1 MKTLATL
8 ATILSLCGTMMTLAD
23 EVARPDPWKTKEHS
37 VLAVEGRFAA
47 YIGMAPLILDSKLRD
62 KNPKT
67 YLEAIETFGP
77 AFTSRLSSVGTWE
90 WHFDDGMIYRVH
102 PSWSGPLSKPIALK
116 LEATNLKIIPAN
128 KTKGEQVGAGQP
140 ATRPESKLE
149 GSDKLQPKAEGS
161 SR

>member
-1 MKTLATL
+1 
-8 ATILSLCGTMMTLAD
+8 MTQAD
-23 EVARPDPWKTKEHS
+23 EVVRPDPWKTKEYS
-37 VLAVEGRFAA
+37 VMAVEGRFAA
-47 YIGMAPLILDSKLRD
+47 YIGMAPLILDSKLRN

-102 PSWSGPLSKPIALK
+102 PSWSGTLSKPIALK
-116 LEATNLKIIPAN
+116 LEATNLQIITAN
-128 KTKGEQVGAGQP
+128 KTKAEQAGTEQP
-140 ATRPESKLE
+140 ATRSQSKSE
-149 GSDKLQPKAEGS
+149 GSTKPQPEAEGR

>member
-8 ATILSLCGTMMTLAD
+8 ATIGSLCGTLMTLAD
-23 EVARPDPWKTKEHS
+23 EVVRPDPWKTKEYS

-62 KNPKT
+62 KSPKT

-116 LEATNLKIIPAN
+116 LEATYLQIITPAN
-128 KTKGEQVGAGQP
+128 KTKAEQAGTGKP
-140 ATRPESKLE
+140 PTRPESKSE
-149 GSDKLQPKAEGS
+149 GSQKP
-161 SR
+161 

>member
-23 EVARPDPWKTKEHS
+23 EVVRPDPWKTKEYS

-116 LEATNLKIIPAN
+116 LEATNLQIITAN
-128 KTKGEQVGAGQP
+128 KTKAEQAGTGQP
-140 ATRPESKLE
+140 ATRSQSKSE
-149 GSDKLQPKAEGS
+149 GSDKPQPEAEGR